1 MGYSPRHFTELDM
14 NEHALAEGTMW
25 ILTLSDF
32 SDTSG
37 NLFIDNEIKQIPVTE
52 AELMKTCF
60 T

>member
-1 MGYSPRHFTELDM
+1 MGYSPRHLTESDM
-14 NEHALAEGTMW
+14 NEHALAESAMW

-32 SDTSG
+32 SDISG

-52 AELMKTCF
+52 AELMKICF

>member
-1 MGYSPRHFTELDM
+1 MGYSPRHLTESDM
-14 NEHALAEGTMW
+14 NEHVLAEGAMW

-32 SDTSG
+32 SDISG